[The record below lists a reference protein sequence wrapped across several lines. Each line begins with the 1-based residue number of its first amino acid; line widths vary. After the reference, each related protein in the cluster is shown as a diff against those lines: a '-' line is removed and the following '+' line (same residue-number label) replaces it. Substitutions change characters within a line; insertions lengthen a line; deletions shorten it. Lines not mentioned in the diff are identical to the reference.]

1 MSADSIPIVATHR
14 GVGIHEGQPRARIDG
29 VVRPAIDLV
38 FTMADAAEL
47 ARYAADAGNPPE
59 ARLFAAARC
68 EAAWQLAAEGRASRP
83 AVDLL
88 QVRASVAGLNS
99 AGWMSQ
105 THFCSL
111 LDIADGAVPREPIAR
126 RRR

>member
-1 MSADSIPIVATHR
+1 MTGPDSIPIVATHR
-14 GVGIHEGQPRARIDG
+14 GVGIHAGQPRARIDG
-29 VVRPAIDLV
+29 VVKPAIDQVLAM
-38 FTMADAAEL
+38 TDAAEL

-88 QVRASVAGLNS
+88 QVRASVAGLSS
-99 AGWMSQ
+99 AGWAST
-105 THFCSL
+105 THYASL
-111 LDIADGAVPREPIAR
+111 LDITDSAVPREPLR